1 MLNFA
6 RFCRSAF
13 TFFRPLPCENEMMR
27 MTSTDIL
34 NMSLY
39 RPLRDAYP
47 EDIFPQVHCRSTDL
61 GDGDTFFSVEQM
73 ATVINTYYK
82 QCEKI
87 AQKLKR
93 NSLYD
98 LSSATRDFVFWHYQ
112 YKADGELQQLR
123 SPACAWKQ
131 RKQGIDCK
139 SYSIIVGSILKC
151 LGVGFYIRQ
160 IKQPKSLYPN
170 QFSHVYIVVP
180 KDQKNYIID
189 DKKNKTDYYVI
200 DGTIPTMN
208 EIVYSDKSDYLIPAM
223 KHIAL
228 NGAYLSGSLTP
239 TYTPDFS
246 FNSGVSSSVGG
257 ESTTS
262 RWQTGVNTGLNY
274 VKELIGI
281 YGSWEAAKRGINL
294 QAGTEVIPS
303 SVQNESQFMAM
314 MQQQNQQTQQQMM
327 ALLSAIVASKG
338 NPDYTPYIIGGVVLV
353 LGVVGVVLLSNS
365 KK

>member
-1 MLNFA
+1 
-6 RFCRSAF
+6 
-13 TFFRPLPCENEMMR
+13 MMK

-47 EDIFPQVHCRSTDL
+47 EDIFPQVPCRSTDL

-82 QCEKI
+82 QCKKI

-98 LSSATRDFVFWHYQ
+98 LSSATHDFVFWHYQ

-160 IKQPKSLYPN
+160 IKQPKSLYPD

-239 TYTPDFS
+239 TYNPEFS
-246 FNSGVSSSVGG
+246 FNSGISSSVGSGGTKVGNYLRNNLKSDLLFVKDFLGG
-257 ESTTS
+257 ED
-262 RWQTGVNTGLNY
+262 GLIN
-274 VKELIGI
+274 
-281 YGSWEAAKRGINL
+281 AFRGKFGG
-294 QAGTEVIPS
+294 AVPS
-303 SVQNESQFMAM
+303 DTKNIEQLMAV

-327 ALLSAIVASKG
+327 AFLSAIIASKG
-338 NPDYTPYIIGGVVLV
+338 NPDDKPDYTPYIIGGVVLV